1 MTKKILA
8 IGNAIIDIVCKIDDE
23 FLAQNSLVKGSMSLI
38 DEKTANKL
46 SELKFEKIIS
56 GGSASN
62 TVSLLSKLGNK
73 NLFIGKV
80 GNDKFGEKFIQEITK
95 ENTEFLTNKHLIKK
109 TARSFILVSPDG
121 ERTMCTF
128 LGCAP
133 ELFENDIKEEF
144 FKNLEILYLEGYLWD
159 SIETINALKKAIKL
173 AKENGIKIAFSLSDL
188 FCVARHKE
196 DFLNLIIN
204 DLDIVF
210 ANENEA
216 LELGKNYVEIFS
228 KNKKLIAIVT
238 KSANG
243 CEVFYEEKSIK
254 ISTNLIENIVDT
266 TGAGDVFA
274 GGFLHEYLK
283 NSSLEICGKKGNEMA
298 GKIIQQF
305 GARFN

>member
-8 IGNAIIDIVCKIDDE
+8 IGNAIVDIVCKIDDE

-38 DEKTANKL
+38 NEKTADKL
-46 SELKFEKIIS
+46 SELKFEKIVS

-62 TVSLLSKLGNK
+62 TISLLSKLGNK

-95 ENTEFLTNKHLIKK
+95 EHSEFLTDKNLHKP

-133 ELFENDIKEEF
+133 EILESDIKEEF
-144 FKNLEILYLEGYLWD
+144 FKDISILYLEGYLWD
-159 SIETINALKKAIKL
+159 SPETINALKKSIKL
-173 AKENGIKIAFSLSDL
+173 AKENNVKIAFSLSDL
-188 FCVARHKE
+188 FCVSRHKE

-210 ANENEA
+210 ANETEVT
-216 LELGKNYVEIFS
+216 ELGENYAEIFA
-228 KNKKLIAIVT
+228 KNQKLIAIIT
-238 KSANG
+238 KSENG
-243 CEVFYEEKSIK
+243 CEVIYKQKSIAVVTDK
-254 ISTNLIENIVDT
+254 VEKVIDT
-266 TGAGDVFA
+266 TGPGDVFA
-274 GGFLHEYLK
+274 GGFLHEYL
-283 NSSLEICGKKGNEMA
+283 NGSELEICAQKGNEMA

-305 GARFN
+305 GARFE